1 MRRALSWDTYPAVL
15 TPEETA
21 LLLNCRVTT
30 VRELCRKGA
39 LPGVKIGGKLWRISR
54 DKLRETLEKEAG

>member
-1 MRRALSWDTYPAVL
+1 MRRALNWDAYPVVL

-30 VRELCRKGA
+30 VLELCRKGA
-39 LPGVKIGGKLWRISR
+39 LPGVKIGGKLWWISR
-54 DKLRETLEKEAG
+54 DKLRAMVEGEGM